1 MRITLQMLLEA
12 LKLGDDGM
20 SRYTIKDTG
29 IIGIDGWFDLAKA
42 AERLN
47 AELLRQAQT
56 SQAGML
62 DLNVSL
68 WEGACP
74 MVDDGPSNADLN
86 AWLTRLNSM
95 NLAVDHFA
103 ECRRAAEVVEALRRT
118 RERLNILETE
128 RNLAADRLD
137 GAEAIANFRGE
148 PVHRTR
154 YLLRS
159 GLIPHGR
166 EGDRIVASKRVLW
179 ADWKR
184 RTDPASPG
192 NEGLDGDSVPISNV
206 IANEGA

>member
-1 MRITLQMLLEA
+1 M
-12 LKLGDDGM
+12 G
-20 SRYTIKDTG
+20 
-29 IIGIDGWFDLAKA
+29 
-42 AERLN
+42 
-47 AELLRQAQT
+47 
-56 SQAGML
+56 
-62 DLNVSL
+62 
-68 WEGACP
+68 
-74 MVDDGPSNADLN
+74 DDGPSDAELD

-103 ECRRAAEVVEALRRT
+103 ECRRATEVVEALRRT
-118 RERLNILETE
+118 RARLKILDG
-128 RNLAADRLD
+128 NLAADRLD
-137 GAEAIANFRGE
+137 GAEAIAEFRGE
-148 PVHRTR
+148 PIHRTR

-184 RTDPASPG
+184 RTDPTSPG